1 MGSGMAVSRRGLI
14 LGGGAILGLGAMA
27 RGFTRGASADPAP
40 ADFAAALNQAKGQTV
55 YFNAWAGDQRIND
68 YIAWAGQQLG
78 ARFGV
83 TLQHVKLTDTAE
95 AVTRVLAEKTAGKA
109 DGGGVD
115 LIWINGENF
124 AAMKRQGLLFG
135 PFAPLLPNMQFVDTK
150 AKPTT
155 LVDFT
160 VPTEGLESPWGMAQF
175 TFFYD
180 SSKVETPPRSVAAFL
195 DWSAANPGRFTYPAP
210 PDFIGTTYLKQALH
224 ELTPDPGLLQREA
237 ANADQV
243 TAPVWDYLDKL
254 HPHLWREG
262 RTFPKS
268 GTDQRQLLNDGE
280 VDIYMAF
287 NPGDAS
293 SAIAQKLL
301 PDTMRGYVPDAGSIA
316 NTHFLAIPFD
326 ASAKAGAMV
335 AADFLLSAEAQA
347 HKQNPEIWGDPT
359 VLDVAALAPTDQ
371 AFFAGLPLGVATPT
385 PAEMGRALLEPH
397 PSWVEALE
405 QRWAKRYAS

>member
-1 MGSGMAVSRRGLI
+1 MAVSRRRLL
-14 LGGGAILGLGAMA
+14 LGGGACLGLGSSLRVM
-27 RGFTRGASADPAP
+27 TRHAAADPAP
-40 ADFAAALNQAKGQTV
+40 ADFAGALAQAKGQTV

-78 ARFGV
+78 SRFGI

-95 AVTRVLAEKTAGKA
+95 AVTRVLAEKTAGKT
-109 DGGGVD
+109 DGGSVD

-124 AAMKRQGLLFG
+124 AAMKRQQLLFG
-135 PFAPLLPNMQFVDTK
+135 PFVQQLPNMQFVDTK

-155 LVDFT
+155 LIDFT
-160 VPTEGLESPWGMAQF
+160 VPTDGLESPWGMAQF

-180 SSKVETPPRSVAAFL
+180 TARLDAPPRSMGALL

-210 PDFIGTTYLKQALH
+210 PDFIGTTFLKQALS
-224 ELTPDPGLLQREA
+224 ELTPDARLLQHEA
-237 ANADQV
+237 ENADKI
-243 TAPVWDYLDKL
+243 TAAVWDFLDRL
-254 HPHLWREG
+254 HPSLWRQG
-262 RTFPKS
+262 KTFPKS

-301 PDTMRGYVPDAGSIA
+301 PDTIRGYVPAVGSIA
-316 NTHFLAIPFD
+316 NTHFLAIPFN

-335 AADFLLSAEAQA
+335 AADFLLSPEAQA
-347 HKQNPEIWGDPT
+347 RKQNPDIWGDPT
-359 VLDVAALAPTDQ
+359 VLRVDLLSPSDQ

-385 PAEMGRALLEPH
+385 PAEMGQALLEPH
-397 PSWVEALE
+397 PSWVDALE
-405 QRWAKRYAS
+405 QRWAQRYAS